1 MDMLW
6 NVLAISSRV
15 TALALF
21 ASHQLHWFW
30 GLLGAQIFIAT
41 SASLVYER
49 FSESKE
55 DFIIDMFYSFYV
67 GVSMIFN
74 VIWVFDLNL
83 YFYVYILYWLLM
95 FTENTLM
102 ITLWYMWTDSLGF
115 WYHNAAIVG
124 VIAFYVLLLVVKT
137 AHCYFYKLNSKKTN
151 ILKWLFYTEKEEPLV
166 EHTATSSSSHCEGGS
181 TKSTSQKV

>member
-1 MDMLW
+1 MLW

-15 TALALF
+15 AALALF

-30 GLLGAQIFIAT
+30 ALLGAQISITT

-67 GVSMIFN
+67 GVGMIFN

-83 YFYVYILYWLLM
+83 YFYVYLLYWLLM
-95 FTENTLM
+95 FTENTVM
-102 ITLWYMWTDSLGF
+102 ISLWYVWSVDLRF

-124 VIAFYVLLLVVKT
+124 VIAFYVLSLAFKT
-137 AHCYFYKLNSKKTN
+137 AHCYFYKLNSKKKN
-151 ILKWLFYTEKEEPLV
+151 ILKWLFYTEKEPL
-166 EHTATSSSSHCEGGS
+166 EEQTTTSSSLHCEGGS